1 MSTPSAPNAGA
12 DRRYTF
18 TVFTPTYNRAHT
30 LSRVYQSLRVQTL
43 RDFEWLVIDDGS
55 RDDTRQLLGAWQAE
69 ADFPIRYLRQENQ
82 GKHVALNRGVEQA
95 RGEFFLNLDSD
106 DGCVPQALERFK
118 YHWDEIPNGERPKFS
133 AVTAL
138 CMDQHGRLVGSRFP
152 QDVTDSDSLEIR
164 YKFKVKGEKWG
175 FHRTSVLRN
184 FPFPAGEG
192 YIPEGIVWAAIARQF
207 KTRFVNEPLR
217 IYWVDWVDE
226 AGCSDQITRPGR
238 PAQNAFGGA
247 LWHQSILN
255 SQIDW
260 LSYAPEE
267 FLRSA
272 LHFSRFSFHLGVGVR
287 RQAASLTNF
296 RARALWALMLPAGLA
311 AHMTDCR

>member
-1 MSTPSAPNAGA
+1 MSTPSAPGAGA

-18 TVFTPTYNRAHT
+18 TVFTPTYNRGHT
-30 LSRVYQSLRVQTL
+30 LSRVYQSLRSQTF

-55 RDDTRQLLGAWQAE
+55 TDDTPRLLSVWQAK

-82 GKHVALNRGVEQA
+82 GKHVAFNRGVEQA

-106 DGCVPQALERFK
+106 DGCVPLALERFK
-118 YHWDEIPNGERPKFS
+118 YHWDAIPADKTPQFS

-138 CMDQHGRLVGSRFP
+138 CTDQHGRPVGSRFP
-152 QDVTDSDSLEIR
+152 QDVVDSDSLEIR

-175 FHRTSVLRN
+175 FHRTSVLRH
-184 FPFPAGEG
+184 FPYPTIEG
-192 YIPEGIVWAAIARQF
+192 AKYIPEGVVWAAIARKF

-217 IYWVDWVDE
+217 IYWMDE
-226 AGCSDQITRPGR
+226 SGHSDHLTKSGA
-238 PAQNAFGGA
+238 PAQHAPAYVFC
-247 LWHQSILN
+247 HRSVLN
-255 SQIDW
+255 GQIDW

-272 LHFSRFSFHLGVGVR
+272 MHFSRFSLHCGVSVR
-287 RQAASLTNF
+287 KQAASLTNF
-296 RARALWALMLPAGLA
+296 RARALWALMLPAGFA
-311 AHMTDCR
+311 AHLRDCR